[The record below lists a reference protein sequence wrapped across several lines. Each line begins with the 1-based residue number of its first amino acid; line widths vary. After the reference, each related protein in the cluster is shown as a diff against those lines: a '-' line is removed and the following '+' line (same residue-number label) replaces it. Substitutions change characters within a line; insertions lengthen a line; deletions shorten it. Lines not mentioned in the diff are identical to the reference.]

1 MNFAFFHT
9 KGATGLLLTSPQRSD
24 PGPRWGSVVVHRVDV
39 FGQSLAVMALLTHRL
54 PVGFVPEKSG
64 IATVR
69 CDMVHHG
76 GFRVSPLPH
85 ALGAERMGL
94 EVLPAYF
101 LPLPCIATLTRW
113 ACDFRVQR
121 QVLCT
126 VKAARLNQLRATG
139 VPARHLGSAG
149 HGSFLPRQAGLAE
162 VTVGTDLVIVHVQQ
176 TQTLDNT
183 LRGQV
188 VAVLDVSLDEVQRLV
203 FRAEALHRHAHRL

>member
-9 KGATGLLLTSPQRSD
+9 KGATGLLLTSLQRSN
-24 PGPRWGSVVVHRVDV
+24 PGPRWGSVAVHRVDV
-39 FGQSLAVMALLTHRL
+39 LGQCLAVVALFAHRL

-126 VKAARLNQLRATG
+126 VKTARLNQLRATG

>member
-24 PGPRWGSVVVHRVDV
+24 PGPRRGSVAVHWMDV
-39 FGQSLAVMALLTHRL
+39 FGQSLAVVALFAHRL
-54 PVGFVPEKSG
+54 PVGFVPEKFG

-69 CDMVHHG
+69 CDMVYHG

-101 LPLPCIATLTRW
+101 LPLSCIATLTRW
-113 ACDFRVQR
+113 AGDFRVQR

-126 VKAARLNQLRATG
+126 VEAARLNQLRATG
-139 VPARHLGSAG
+139 VSARHLGSAG
-149 HGSFLPRQAGLAE
+149 HGSFLPRQTGLAE
-162 VTVGTDLVIVHVQQ
+162 VTVGTDLVVVHVQQ
-176 TQTLDNT
+176 T
-183 LRGQV
+183 
-188 VAVLDVSLDEVQRLV
+188 
-203 FRAEALHRHAHRL
+203 

>member
-24 PGPRWGSVVVHRVDV
+24 PGPRWGSVAVHRMDV
-39 FGQSLAVMALLTHRL
+39 FCQSLAVMAGFAHRL
-54 PVGFVPEKSG
+54 PVSFVPEKSG

-69 CDMVHHG
+69 CDMVYHG

-101 LPLPCIATLTRW
+101 LPLSCIATLTRW
-113 ACDFRVQR
+113 AGDFRVQR

-126 VKAARLNQLRATG
+126 VEAARLNQLRATS
-139 VPARHLGSAG
+139 VSARHLGSAG
-149 HGSFLPRQAGLAE
+149 HGSFLPRQTGLAE
-162 VTVGTDLVIVHVQQ
+162 VTVGTDLVVVHVQQ
-176 TQTLDNT
+176 T
-183 LRGQV
+183 
-188 VAVLDVSLDEVQRLV
+188 
-203 FRAEALHRHAHRL
+203 

>member
-24 PGPRWGSVVVHRVDV
+24 PGPRWGSVAVHRVDV

-54 PVGFVPEKSG
+54 PVVFVPEKSG

-69 CDMVHHG
+69 CDMVYHG

-101 LPLPCIATLTRW
+101 LPLSCIATFTRW
-113 ACDFRVQR
+113 AGNFRVQR
-121 QVLCT
+121 QVLLT
-126 VKAARLNQLRATG
+126 VECAGFHKLRATG
-139 VPARHLGSAG
+139 LAARHLGFAG
-149 HGSFLPRQAGLAE
+149 HISSSFLYIS
-162 VTVGTDLVIVHVQQ
+162 VI
-176 TQTLDNT
+176 
-183 LRGQV
+183 
-188 VAVLDVSLDEVQRLV
+188 E
-203 FRAEALHRHAHRL
+203 